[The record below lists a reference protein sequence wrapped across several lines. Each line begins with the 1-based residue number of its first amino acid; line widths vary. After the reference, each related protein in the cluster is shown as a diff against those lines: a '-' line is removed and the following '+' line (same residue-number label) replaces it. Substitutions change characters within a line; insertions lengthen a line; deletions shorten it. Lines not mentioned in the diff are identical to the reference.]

1 MVGDA
6 YRLPQITREHM
17 ESQAHP
23 KASQRVTNVAKVYHI
38 FGVIPEDEIDGM
50 VDEQGF
56 ITAKGQKLL
65 KRIGV
70 ETGSKV
76 SIKKS
81 TIRVLVNL
89 YNEWKRPRRRID
101 SETELIVGKFLGIP
115 EEDIYLEERLGELR
129 QSFKMGIKVGEGT
142 RIGENVMLGLGVSI
156 GKFCKISDNCEIC
169 IFSTIYDKVHLGKS
183 AFVGKDSDV
192 ESESR
197 IMSKAVIAPRNIVK
211 KKSLI
216 AEGSVFNRSNKYQ

>member
-1 MVGDA
+1 
-6 YRLPQITREHM
+6 
-17 ESQAHP
+17 
-23 KASQRVTNVAKVYHI
+23 VAEVYHI

-50 VDEQGF
+50 VDEQGC

-65 KRIGV
+65 NKIGV
-70 ETGSKV
+70 ETGSRV

-81 TIRVLVNL
+81 TIKILVNL
-89 YNEWKRPRRRID
+89 YNEWKRPHRRID

-115 EEDIYLEERLGELR
+115 EEDIYLEERLDELR
-129 QSFKMGIKVGEGT
+129 QSFRMGIKVGEGT
-142 RIGENVMLGLGVSI
+142 RIGEDVMLGLGVSI
-156 GKFCKISDNCEIC
+156 GKFCEISDYCEIC

-197 IMSKAVIAPRNIVK
+197 IMPKAIIAPRNIVK

-216 AEGSVFNRSNKYQ
+216 GEGSVFNQSNKYR

>member
-1 MVGDA
+1 M
-6 YRLPQITREHM
+6 
-17 ESQAHP
+17 
-23 KASQRVTNVAKVYHI
+23 TNVAKVYHI
-38 FGVIPEDEIDGM
+38 FGVIPEHEIDGM
-50 VDEQGF
+50 VDEHGF

-65 KRIGV
+65 KKIGV
-70 ETGSKV
+70 ETGFKV

-81 TIRVLVNL
+81 TIRALVNL
-89 YNEWKRPRRRID
+89 YNQWKRPHHRID
-101 SETELIVGKFLGIP
+101 SEIELIVGKFLGTP
-115 EEDIYLEERLGELR
+115 EEDIYLEERLDELR
-129 QSFKMGIKVGEGT
+129 QSFRMGIKIGEGT
-142 RIGENVMLGLGVSI
+142 RIGEDVMLGLGVSI
-156 GKFCKISDNCEIC
+156 GKFCVISDNCEIC

-197 IMSKAVIAPRNIVK
+197 IMPKAVIAPRNLVK

>member
-1 MVGDA
+1 M
-6 YRLPQITREHM
+6 
-17 ESQAHP
+17 
-23 KASQRVTNVAKVYHI
+23 AKVYHI

-56 ITAKGQKLL
+56 ITVKGKKLL

-89 YNEWKRPRRRID
+89 YNEWKRPRPRID
-101 SETELIVGKFLGIP
+101 SETELIVGQFLGTP
-115 EEDIYLEERLGELR
+115 EEDVYLEDRLDELR
-129 QSFKMGIKVGEGT
+129 QSFRMGIKVGEGT
-142 RIGENVMLGLGVSI
+142 RIGEDVMLGVGVSI
-156 GKFCKISDNCEIC
+156 GKFCEISDYCEIC
-169 IFSTIYDKVHLGKS
+169 IFSTIRDKVHWGKS
-183 AFVGKDSDV
+183 AFVGKDSDI

-197 IMSKAVIAPRNIVK
+197 ILPKAVIAPRNIVK

>member
-1 MVGDA
+1 
-6 YRLPQITREHM
+6 M

-56 ITAKGQKLL
+56 ITVKGKKLL

-81 TIRVLVNL
+81 TIKILVNL
-89 YNEWKRPRRRID
+89 YNEWKRPHRRID
-101 SETELIVGKFLGIP
+101 LETELIVGKFLGTP
-115 EEDIYLEERLGELR
+115 EEDTYLEERLDELR
-129 QSFKMGIKVGEGT
+129 QSFRMGIKVGEGT
-142 RIGENVMLGLGVSI
+142 SIGEDVMLGVGVSI
-156 GKFCKISDNCEIC
+156 GKFCEISDYCEIC
-169 IFSTIYDKVHLGKS
+169 IFSTIRDKVHLGKS
-183 AFVGKDSDV
+183 AFVGRDSDIR
-192 ESESR
+192 SESR
-197 IMSKAVIAPRNIVK
+197 ILPKAVIAPRNIVK

>member
-1 MVGDA
+1 MA
-6 YRLPQITREHM
+6 EI
-17 ESQAHP
+17 
-23 KASQRVTNVAKVYHI
+23 YHI
-38 FGVIPEDEIDGM
+38 FGVIPEYEIEGM
-50 VDEQGF
+50 VDEHGF
-56 ITAKGQKLL
+56 VTAKGQRSL

-70 ETGSKV
+70 ETGPKV

-89 YNEWKRPRRRID
+89 YNEWKRPHPRID

-115 EEDIYLEERLGELR
+115 EEDIYLEDRLDELR
-129 QSFKMGIKVGEGT
+129 QSFRMGIKIGEGT
-142 RIGENVMLGLGVSI
+142 RIGEDVMLGLGVTI
-156 GKFCKISDNCEIC
+156 DKFCEISDNCEIC
-169 IFSTIYDKVHLGKS
+169 IFSTIHDKVHLGKS
-183 AFVGKDSDV
+183 AFVGKDSEI

-197 IMSKAVIAPRNIVK
+197 IMPKAVIAPRNIVK

>member
-1 MVGDA
+1 M
-6 YRLPQITREHM
+6 
-17 ESQAHP
+17 
-23 KASQRVTNVAKVYHI
+23 AKVYHI
-38 FGVIPEDEIDGM
+38 FGVIPEHEIDGM
-50 VDEQGF
+50 VDKQGF

-81 TIRVLVNL
+81 TIRSLINL
-89 YNEWKRPRRRID
+89 YNEWKRPHRRID

-129 QSFKMGIKVGEGT
+129 QSFRMGIKIGDGT
-142 RIGENVMLGLGVSI
+142 RIGDAVMLGLGVSI
-156 GKFCKISDNCEIC
+156 GRFCEISDNCEIC
-169 IFSTIYDKVHLGKS
+169 IFSTLHDKVHLGKS
-183 AFVGKDSDV
+183 AFVGKDSEI

-197 IMSKAVIAPRNIVK
+197 IMPKAVIAPRNVVK

-216 AEGSVFNRSNKYQ
+216 AEGSVFNRSNKYQWGQVY

>member
-1 MVGDA
+1 M
-6 YRLPQITREHM
+6 I
-17 ESQAHP
+17 
-23 KASQRVTNVAKVYHI
+23 NVAKVYHI
-38 FGVIPEDEIDGM
+38 FGVIPEHEIEGM
-50 VDEQGF
+50 LDEQGF

-65 KRIGV
+65 KKIGV

-76 SIKKS
+76 SIKGS
-81 TIRVLVNL
+81 TLRSLINL

-101 SETELIVGKFLGIP
+101 PEIELIVGKFLGTP
-115 EEDIYLEERLGELR
+115 EEDIYLEERLDELR
-129 QSFKMGIKVGEGT
+129 QSFRMGIKIGEGT

-156 GKFCKISDNCEIC
+156 GRFCEISDNCEIC
-169 IFSTIYDKVHLGKS
+169 IFSTLHDKVHLGKS
-183 AFVGKDSDV
+183 AFVGKDSEI

-197 IMSKAVIAPRNIVK
+197 IMPKAVIAPRNIVK

>member
-1 MVGDA
+1 M
-6 YRLPQITREHM
+6 
-17 ESQAHP
+17 
-23 KASQRVTNVAKVYHI
+23 AKVYHI

-56 ITAKGQKLL
+56 ITVKGKKLL

-89 YNEWKRPRRRID
+89 YNEWKRPRPRID
-101 SETELIVGKFLGIP
+101 SETELIVGQFLGTP
-115 EEDIYLEERLGELR
+115 EEDVYLEDRLDELR
-129 QSFKMGIKVGEGT
+129 QSFRMGIKVGEGT
-142 RIGENVMLGLGVSI
+142 RIGEDVMLGVGVSI
-156 GKFCKISDNCEIC
+156 GKFCEISDYCEIC
-169 IFSTIYDKVHLGKS
+169 IFSTIRDKVHLGKS
-183 AFVGKDSDV
+183 AFVGKDSDI

-197 IMSKAVIAPRNIVK
+197 ILPKAVIALRNIVK

>member
-1 MVGDA
+1 M
-6 YRLPQITREHM
+6 
-17 ESQAHP
+17 
-23 KASQRVTNVAKVYHI
+23 AKVYHI

-76 SIKKS
+76 LIKKS

-89 YNEWKRPRRRID
+89 YNEWKRPRPRID
-101 SETELIVGKFLGIP
+101 SETELIVGQFLGTP
-115 EEDIYLEERLGELR
+115 EEDVYLEDRLDELR
-129 QSFKMGIKVGEGT
+129 QSFRMGIKVGEGT
-142 RIGENVMLGLGVSI
+142 RIGEDVMLGVGVSI
-156 GKFCKISDNCEIC
+156 GKFCEISDYCEIC
-169 IFSTIYDKVHLGKS
+169 IFSTIHDKVHLGKS
-183 AFVGKDSDV
+183 AFVGRDSDIR
-192 ESESR
+192 SESR
-197 IMSKAVIAPRNIVK
+197 ILPKAVIAPRNIVK

-216 AEGSVFNRSNKYQ
+216 AEGSVFNRINKYQ